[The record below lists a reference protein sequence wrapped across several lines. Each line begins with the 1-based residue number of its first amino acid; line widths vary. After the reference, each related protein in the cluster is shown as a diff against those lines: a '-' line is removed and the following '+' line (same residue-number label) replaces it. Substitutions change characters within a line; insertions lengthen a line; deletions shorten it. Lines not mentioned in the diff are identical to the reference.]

1 MAKRFGPTLVLFIIC
16 AVALQAQQALDN
28 DGVIKMVKAGLAED
42 VIVSAIASQPGS
54 YQLDADHL
62 IALKAAG
69 VPDKVMAAMVTKNS
83 GATAAPAAPA
93 APAAAAAPLVD
104 EIGVYFKKGDNWVEM
119 YPEVVNF
126 KTGGFLKSMASE
138 GIVKGDVN
146 GHLAGKSA
154 KTSVTTP
161 LDFLVYMQEGVSITE
176 YQLLRLRVSGNSR
189 EFRSVTGGVI
199 HSSGGAQRDE
209 VPFESKKIAP
219 RTYEIVLGPDIKA
232 GEYGFL
238 PPGAVSSSNMASS
251 GKMYTFQV
259 LE

>member
-1 MAKRFGPTLVLFIIC
+1 MAKQI
-16 AVALQAQQALDN
+16 AVALILVVICAATLLAQQRLDN
-28 DGVIKMVKAGLAED
+28 DSVIKMVKAGLSED
-42 VIVSAIASQPGS
+42 VIVSAITNQPGS

-62 IALKAAG
+62 IDLKTAG
-69 VPDKVMAAMVTKNS
+69 VPDKVMAAMVARNS
-83 GATAAPAAPA
+83 GAAMAPSNSGAAS
-93 APAAAAAPLVD
+93 APLVD
-104 EIGVYFKKGDNWVEM
+104 EIGIYFKNGDNWVEM

-126 KTGGFLKSMASE
+126 KSGGVLKRMASE
-138 GIVKGDVN
+138 GIVKGDIN
-146 GHLAGKSA
+146 GHLEGKTA

-161 LDFLVYMQEGVSITE
+161 LDFLIYMPDGVAITE
-176 YQLLRLRVSGNSR
+176 YQLLRLRVGGSSR
-189 EFRSVTGGVI
+189 EFRSITGGVF

-209 VPFESKKIAP
+209 VSFEAKKLAP
-219 RTYEIVLGPDIKA
+219 RTYEIVLPAGFRR